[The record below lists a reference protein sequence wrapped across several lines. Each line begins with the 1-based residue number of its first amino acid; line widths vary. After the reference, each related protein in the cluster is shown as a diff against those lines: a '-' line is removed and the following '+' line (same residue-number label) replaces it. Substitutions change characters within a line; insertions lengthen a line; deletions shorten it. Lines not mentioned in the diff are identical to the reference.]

1 MKLARITK
9 PLRSVQVRVMLAG
22 DLNASLE
29 RYAQYYEHVHG
40 DSVDTSALIP
50 EILRAF
56 LDADREFQSWSR
68 SADRPATPRPRSAF
82 LQRQRQDSTV
92 TCIINEVPA
101 DVLRTCLRL
110 TRHSSLWMK
119 DVYQSVHGPS
129 ESGVT
134 AGAFPYTR
142 ACTARRPVRSTSA

>member
-29 RYAQYYEHVHG
+29 RYAKYYEQVHG
-40 DSVDTSALIP
+40 EPVDTRALIP

-68 SADRPATPRPRSAF
+68 SDATKQPRHDATPSSHNGSAKTHRDF
-82 LQRQRQDSTV
+82 HHRGT
-92 TCIINEVPA
+92 
-101 DVLRTCLRL
+101 
-110 TRHSSLWMK
+110 
-119 DVYQSVHGPS
+119 G
-129 ESGVT
+129 
-134 AGAFPYTR
+134 
-142 ACTARRPVRSTSA
+142 